1 MVFTLG
7 LRHTL
12 ADWLRAM
19 ALVQFRQFR
28 HRPLRLG
35 RCRKNLSLAA
45 HEVNQRLF
53 DHDDFE
59 AVVRIF
65 THEQGGHVNAPFNG
79 IRWDFCYAEDD
90 PSDGIYMIHPD
101 FLDANGCSRP
111 TDAPLPLDTSLV
123 ARFRIC
129 VDAMRPTHQARIAVG
144 TCFYCHE
151 GGHRVASGTVT
162 RLVGLHAGRG
172 D

>member
-1 MVFTLG
+1 MTFG
-7 LRHTL
+7 
-12 ADWLRAM
+12 
-19 ALVQFRQFR
+19 F
-28 HRPLRLG
+28 G
-35 RCRKNLSLAA
+35 EKRCRKNLPLAA
-45 HEVNQRLF
+45 REMNQRLF

-59 AVVRIF
+59 GVVRIF
-65 THEQGGHVNAPFNG
+65 THEQGGRVNAPFNG

-101 FLDANGCSRP
+101 FLDANGCSLP
-111 TDAPLPLDTSLV
+111 TDAPLPFDTSLV

-144 TCFYCHE
+144 TRFYCHE

-162 RLVGLHAGRG
+162 RLMGLHAERG
-172 D
+172 G